1 MNAAIDDLSL
11 TMDHKQALQ
20 EAKHQLKKIFA
31 VEKLVIF
38 GSVARGENDENSDLD
53 LLVVTNKIMTH
64 RERNAMSDIIFEINY
79 RYSTNISIV
88 IVDSFSW
95 NRGIYSLL
103 PINFEILRDGVVV

>member
-1 MNAAIDDLSL
+1 MKNSINNLSL
-11 TMDHKQALQ
+11 TKDYEEALQ
-20 EAKHQLKKIFA
+20 RAKYELKKKFA
-31 VEKLVIF
+31 VEKLVVF

-53 LLVVTNKIMTH
+53 LLVVTNNIMTH

-95 NRGIYSLL
+95 NKGIYSLL
-103 PINFEILRDGVVV
+103 PINSEILRDGVVV